1 MCVRCRITHAS
12 TTHPLIRSPAYR
24 LTPRLL
30 AVHASHHPPSPARQD
45 LAEQLRLPDSCIL
58 RHSLSRTDHT
68 AAIVTLLLLPRYQPT
83 FPRSFLVQVDS
94 RMRRHQIHLDARL
107 YGEYSLVA
115 ITQLLPPL
123 APPSLP
129 APLPPPVPGPPAPG
143 NSGSSSGGGGGGGYT
158 TSDAS
163 GNSNVVDSASGSSSS
178 SSSSSNSTSS
188 KGGSSPSPGGV
199 ANYSGSSSNSLGSGT
214 ATGGVGAQAQAG
226 GNSAGENGSEQQGM
240 SVNMVVLLVVGAV
253 AVTAV
258 GNPTHAHLSPSP
270 TPVVTRA
277 AEAEVVMKGK
287 GSSSDLLH
295 PIHPANEDEHA
306 HGDGDAYA
314 DCCPASSTGGLTAGA
329 AGAYRRMGVSEDG
342 ADTRADPGDDRVPAA
357 VSATPLPAAGQGCGQ
372 GSEANSDG
380 GVAGGSGKGGL
391 GGLSGVREFSLQE
404 MALATN
410 SFHESSVLGEGGFG
424 RVYRGTIPPSPH
436 STSSSSP
443 AAPIEVAIKR
453 MDRGRGQGDREFLVE
468 VEVLSRLHHR
478 HLVKLLGY
486 CVVPGEHMLCYELL
500 PNGSL
505 HSWLHGPHSHAAF
518 LDWPARVSI
527 AVGAARGLAYLH
539 EGSQPAVIHRDV
551 KPSNVLLDARMSPK
565 LADFGLAKAAPQGVD
580 EHVSTRVMGT
590 FGYVAPEY
598 AMTGHLMVPSDVYS
612 FGVVLLELLSGRKA
626 VDTSRPL
633 GQESLVLWA
642 RPLLAKPSRYHHLL
656 DPRLLACPS
665 PPPPAALHTVAALAH
680 ACVHS
685 DPAARPS
692 MSTVVELLRR
702 AQQTS
707 NADQK
712 QPSFASQLSMDTL
725 CMASPCVQEQGG
737 PIMRDSNPDSILAPH
752 SPRCDSSAPALPGL
766 ATSPPGSASTLPC
779 FPPGSSLMDSSQ
791 VTRSRSSR
799 DSRRDPSAASSRRNN
814 GNPPVARS
822 RSSRSS
828 RNSGTGVCPL
838 PTAGSQLPPR
848 AHCDLGRT
856 QHRDTGTLLDGAE
869 ISDPDLEDT
878 ATSAPTHA
886 MVEADRDLHPASS
899 AQNGVLAAAP
909 LAHSLAVAG
918 ATSAAELSAAGSCTV
933 RAALQESPASVIESG
948 PHFSPYLHDQPT
960 PGEGSPA

>member
-1 MCVRCRITHAS
+1 MAPAVFVHLTILTAIVTAIITAIP
-12 TTHPLIRSPAYR
+12 TAAIRLPVTRPANRSPYSSR
-24 LTPRLL
+24 D
-30 AVHASHHPPSPARQD
+30 VHIQDDDDDDDDSDGAEHPSQESPLPEAEESEIDSVDEEDDPGDSEQLDGAAPINRTNADPGHADDESEDGESGNSPSPPSAPSPPPVD
-45 LAEQLRLPDSCIL
+45 LAEQLRLPESCIL
-58 RHSLSRTDHT
+58 RRSLSRTDHT

-83 FPRSFLVQVDS
+83 FPRSFLAQVDS
-94 RMRRHQIHLDARL
+94 RMRRHEIHLDARL

-115 ITQLLPPL
+115 LFQLLPPL

-129 APLPPPVPGPPAPG
+129 APSPPP
-143 NSGSSSGGGGGGGYT
+143 
-158 TSDAS
+158 
-163 GNSNVVDSASGSSSS
+163 
-178 SSSSSNSTSS
+178 
-188 KGGSSPSPGGV
+188 
-199 ANYSGSSSNSLGSGT
+199 
-214 ATGGVGAQAQAG
+214 AQAG
-226 GNSAGENGSEQQGM
+226 GNSAGENSAGENGSEQQGM

-258 GNPTHAHLSPSP
+258 GVGALLYCTWMPRRTVDPSTIPRTPISPP
-270 TPVVTRA
+270 LPLPVLTCA
-277 AEAEVVMKGK
+277 AEPEVLIKGK
-287 GSSSDLLH
+287 GSSSDLQH
-295 PIHPANEDEHA
+295 PIHPAHSDE
-306 HGDGDAYA
+306 DGDAYA
-314 DCCPASSTGGLTAGA
+314 NCCLASSTAGFTAGA
-329 AGAYRRMGVSEDG
+329 AGAYSKMGARDDG
-342 ADTRADPGDDRVPAA
+342 ADTRAEPGDECVRAA
-357 VSATPLPAAGQGCGQ
+357 VSAAALPAAGLGCGR
-372 GSEANSDG
+372 GSEGNSDG

-410 SFHESSVLGEGGFG
+410 NFHESSVLSEGGFG
-424 RVYRGTIPPSPH
+424 RVYRDTIPPQPH
-436 STSSSSP
+436 STSSSPP

-453 MDRGRGQGDREFLVE
+453 MDRGGRQGDREFLVE

-486 CVVPGEHMLCYELL
+486 CVAPGEHMLCYELL

-505 HSWLHGPHSHAAF
+505 HSWLHGPHSHHAF

-539 EGSQPAVIHRDV
+539 EGSQPAVIHRDL
-551 KPSNVLLDARMSPK
+551 KPSNILLDARMSPK
-565 LADFGLAKAAPQGVD
+565 LADFGLAKAAPQGAD

-642 RPLLAKPSRYHHLL
+642 RPLLSKPSRYRHLL

-665 PPPPAALHTVAALAH
+665 PPPPAALHTVATLAN

-712 QPSFASQLSMDTL
+712 QPSFASLLSLDTL

-737 PIMRDSNPDSILAPH
+737 SLMPPDSNPDSSLGPH
-752 SPRCDSSAPALPGL
+752 SPRSLAAGAAETADEINLLPAVGAAMGM
-766 ATSPPGSASTLPC
+766 ATPLLLEVG
-779 FPPGSSLMDSSQ
+779 
-791 VTRSRSSR
+791 
-799 DSRRDPSAASSRRNN
+799 AAE
-814 GNPPVARS
+814 A
-822 RSSRSS
+822 
-828 RNSGTGVCPL
+828 
-838 PTAGSQLPPR
+838 
-848 AHCDLGRT
+848 
-856 QHRDTGTLLDGAE
+856 AE
-869 ISDPDLEDT
+869 IAEPERVPSRLLGLSFRLE
-878 ATSAPTHA
+878 
-886 MVEADRDLHPASS
+886 L
-899 AQNGVLAAAP
+899 
-909 LAHSLAVAG
+909 
-918 ATSAAELSAAGSCTV
+918 TV
-933 RAALQESPASVIESG
+933 TWGGDSTETQE
-948 PHFSPYLHDQPT
+948 QC
-960 PGEGSPA
+960 

>member
-1 MCVRCRITHAS
+1 MAPAVFVHLTILTAIVTAIITAIP
-12 TTHPLIRSPAYR
+12 TAAIRLPVTRPANRSPYSSR
-24 LTPRLL
+24 D
-30 AVHASHHPPSPARQD
+30 VHIQDDDDDDDDSDGAEHPSQESPLPEAEESEIDSVDEEDDPGDSEQLDGAAPINRTNADPGHADDESEDGESGNSPSPPSAPSPPPVD
-45 LAEQLRLPDSCIL
+45 LAEQLRLPESCIL
-58 RHSLSRTDHT
+58 RRSLSRTDHT

-83 FPRSFLVQVDS
+83 FPRSFLAQVDS
-94 RMRRHQIHLDARL
+94 RMRRHEIHLDARL

-115 ITQLLPPL
+115 LTQLLPPL

-129 APLPPPVPGPPAPG
+129 APSPPPVPAPPAPG
-143 NSGSSSGGGGGGGYT
+143 NSGSSSGGGGGGGGYT

-188 KGGSSPSPGGV
+188 QGGSSPSPGGV

-226 GNSAGENGSEQQGM
+226 GNSAGENSAGENGSEQQGM

-258 GNPTHAHLSPSP
+258 GVGALLYCTWMPRRTVDPSTIPRTPISPP
-270 TPVVTRA
+270 LPLPVLTCA
-277 AEAEVVMKGK
+277 AEPEVLIKGK
-287 GSSSDLLH
+287 GSSSDLQH
-295 PIHPANEDEHA
+295 PIHPAHSDE
-306 HGDGDAYA
+306 DGDAYA
-314 DCCPASSTGGLTAGA
+314 NCCLASSTAGFTAGA
-329 AGAYRRMGVSEDG
+329 AGAYSKMGARDDG
-342 ADTRADPGDDRVPAA
+342 ADTRAEPGDECVRAA
-357 VSATPLPAAGQGCGQ
+357 VSAAALPAAGLGCGR
-372 GSEANSDG
+372 GSEGNSDG

-410 SFHESSVLGEGGFG
+410 NFHESSVLGEGGFG
-424 RVYRGTIPPSPH
+424 RVYRGTIPPQPH
-436 STSSSSP
+436 STSSSPP

-453 MDRGRGQGDREFLVE
+453 MDRGGRQGDREFLVE

-486 CVVPGEHMLCYELL
+486 CVAPGEHMLCYELL

-505 HSWLHGPHSHAAF
+505 HSWLHGPHSHHAF

-539 EGSQPAVIHRDV
+539 EGSQPAVIHRDL
-551 KPSNVLLDARMSPK
+551 KPSNILLDARMSPK
-565 LADFGLAKAAPQGVD
+565 LADFGLAKAAPQGAD

-642 RPLLAKPSRYHHLL
+642 RPLLSKPSRYLHLL

-665 PPPPAALHTVAALAH
+665 PPPPAALHTVATLAN

-712 QPSFASQLSMDTL
+712 QPSFASLLSLDTL

-737 PIMRDSNPDSILAPH
+737 SLMPPDSNPDSSLGPH
-752 SPRCDSSAPALPGL
+752 SPRSLAAGAAETADEINLLPAVGAAMGMATPLLPEVG
-766 ATSPPGSASTLPC
+766 
-779 FPPGSSLMDSSQ
+779 
-791 VTRSRSSR
+791 
-799 DSRRDPSAASSRRNN
+799 AAE
-814 GNPPVARS
+814 A
-822 RSSRSS
+822 
-828 RNSGTGVCPL
+828 
-838 PTAGSQLPPR
+838 
-848 AHCDLGRT
+848 
-856 QHRDTGTLLDGAE
+856 AE
-869 ISDPDLEDT
+869 IAEPGRVPSRLMGLSFRLE
-878 ATSAPTHA
+878 
-886 MVEADRDLHPASS
+886 L
-899 AQNGVLAAAP
+899 
-909 LAHSLAVAG
+909 
-918 ATSAAELSAAGSCTV
+918 TV
-933 RAALQESPASVIESG
+933 TWGGDSTETQEQCWME
-948 PHFSPYLHDQPT
+948 Q
-960 PGEGSPA
+960 